1 MRLLFITA
9 TRVGDAVLTTGLLNR
24 LIADHPGI
32 RVTVACG
39 PVAQSLFAAV
49 PGLERVIVMTKRR
62 YIRHWL
68 ALWRQV
74 VATRWDII
82 VDLRGSATSLAL
94 WAGKRHIWRGAG
106 LAEARVAQLARFMG
120 YAPPPS
126 PHLWIAPV
134 NRKAAE
140 ALIPTGSP
148 VLALA
153 PIANWTGKQWRAER
167 YAEVVER
174 LTGPDGF
181 LPGARIAI
189 FGAPHEHDQA
199 AWLRQRLST
208 LAPGRVIDAMQSTDL
223 LTVAAALE
231 RCRFFIG
238 NDSGLMHMAAAMA
251 VPTIGLFGPSNDT
264 AYGPWGAT
272 AEVVRA
278 DEAYGVLL
286 ARGLADRDACPALLD
301 SLPVNRVVDAA
312 HALWHRLG
320 NPIFTING

>member
-9 TRVGDAVLTTGLLNR
+9 TRVGDAVLTTGVLNR
-24 LIADHPGI
+24 LISDHPGI

-49 PGLERVIVMTKRR
+49 PGLDRVIVMTKRR
-62 YIRHWL
+62 YVRHWL

-74 VATRWDII
+74 VGTRWDII
-82 VDLRGSATSLAL
+82 VDLRGSATSLFL
-94 WAGKRHIWRGAG
+94 RAGKRRIWPGAG

-120 YAPPPS
+120 YEPPPP
-126 PHLWIAPV
+126 PHLWIAET
-134 NRKAAE
+134 NRQAAK
-140 ALIPTGSP
+140 ALIPSGSP

-174 LTGPDGF
+174 LTGPDGV

-199 AWLRQRLST
+199 AELRQRLSI

-231 RCRFFIG
+231 RCQFFIG

-251 VPTIGLFGPSNDT
+251 VPTIGLFGPSNDI

-272 AEVVRA
+272 AQAVRA
-278 DEAYGVLL
+278 DEAYEVLL
-286 ARGLADRDACPALLD
+286 ARGLADRNACPALLD
-301 SLPVNRVVDAA
+301 TLPVNRVVDAA